1 MKRIFFLCF
10 LLALC
15 FSLSADDR
23 TVQILAPK
31 STSSIPLLEVERR
44 DEQSDI
50 LPGVEIEI
58 ELFANP
64 AQALARLLNGEIEL
78 LYTGSSVGWGNHLN
92 GGPVVMIR
100 TGVWG
105 VSSIVGLDA
114 DYTGIEDLKNR
125 TIALPFPGAPLDV
138 QMRYIFSENG
148 IDPDNDLQIVYTPFP
163 QAAGQI
169 LSGQVDAAP
178 LPEPLATNLI
188 AGKGLVRYVKVQD
201 AWAEV
206 RDGDPMSPQVALFTT
221 AETLPDLDEL
231 LPPLI
236 AEWTEAS
243 DSVSAAP
250 GHAGLMYSGRLG
262 FPSEIV
268 ATAIGNTIYA
278 VPNAE
283 DNKARVLGYIELLYG
298 GEEEQLPEDEF
309 FVDF

>member
-1 MKRIFFLCF
+1 MKRFFLVCF
-10 LLALC
+10 LFTLC

-23 TVQILAPK
+23 SVKILAPK

-44 DEQSDI
+44 DNQDDI
-50 LPGVEIEI
+50 LPGVKIEI

-64 AQALARLLNGEIEL
+64 AQALARLLNGDVEF

-92 GGPVVMIR
+92 GGPLVMIR
-100 TGVWG
+100 SGVWG

-114 DYTGIEDLKNR
+114 GYTGIEDLKDK
-125 TIALPFPGAPLDV
+125 TIALPFPGAPLDL
-138 QMRYIFSENG
+138 QMRYIFSQKG
-148 IDPDNDLQIVYTPFP
+148 IDPDSDLQIVYTPFP

-206 RDGDPMSPQVALFTT
+206 RNGDPMSPQVALFTT
-221 AETLPDLDEL
+221 ADNLSDLEEL
-231 LPPLI
+231 LPSLV
-236 AEWTEAS
+236 AEWSEAS
-243 DSVSAAP
+243 ASVSSAP
-250 GHAGLMYSGRLG
+250 GQAGLMYSDRLG

-278 VPNAE
+278 VPNAG
-283 DNKARVLGYIELLYG
+283 DNKARVLEYLEVLYG
-298 GEEEQLPEDEF
+298 GEEAKLPEDDF
-309 FVDF
+309 FADF